1 MKKKTDGGMRD
12 VFPRAYLDAIEREI
26 SSLKKDMDFAKRH
39 SGSDI
44 VPHYEAEIMGLEMA
58 KNIIQRTYYAYQE
71 PLHEKARTEAEAGVR
86 GRGLLSLNHCRTA

>member
-1 MKKKTDGGMRD
+1 MKRD

-26 SSLKKDMDFAKRH
+26 STLKKDLDFAKRH
-39 SGSDI
+39 SALDV
-44 VPHYEAEIMGLEMA
+44 VPRYEAEIAGLEMA

-86 GRGLLSLNHCRTA
+86 GREVLSIGNCRAY